1 MDNRLAEPQT
11 LYPPHRFL
19 PPWSILLLSVSYI
32 SCHRREISIE
42 ESIRR
47 FSPQNIE
54 TNNILMFEDGLPRI
68 LVKKTIL
75 PEASAYLQPYVFLS
89 LFKEFLLT
97 LGHKYL
103 MLI

>member
-1 MDNRLAEPQT
+1 M
-11 LYPPHRFL
+11 
-19 PPWSILLLSVSYI
+19 LLSVSYI

-54 TNNILMFEDGLPRI
+54 TNNILMFEDGLPRK
-68 LVKKTIL
+68 LVKKTIF

-89 LFKEFLLT
+89 FFKEFLLT